1 MNERIAGIVERLH
14 QLESELETEFARRR
28 MELAFT
34 VKGRVVQFEE
44 RVLKRHREL
53 KIGLSRYI
61 LGARPLLILAA
72 PLIYS
77 LIIPFVLLD
86 LFISVYQFVC
96 FPLFGIP
103 AVRRSDYL
111 VVDRIYL
118 SYLNVIEKINCA
130 YCAYASGVIAY
141 AREITSLTEQYWCP
155 IKHARRVLTTHERYR
170 NFVDY
175 GDAEGYRAE
184 LEALRLQLR
193 QKRQGI
199 S

>member
-1 MNERIAGIVERLH
+1 MNQRIVDICDQIHR
-14 QLESELETEFARRR
+14 LESELEVEFARRR
-28 MELAFT
+28 TELAFT
-34 VKGRVVQFEE
+34 IKGHVVQFEE

-53 KIGLSRYI
+53 KARLSRYI
-61 LGARPLLILAA
+61 LGARPLFMLAA

-77 LIIPFVLLD
+77 LIIPFILLD

-103 AVRRSDYL
+103 TVRRSDYL
-111 VVDRIYL
+111 VIDRIHL
-118 SYLNVIEKINCA
+118 SYLNVIEKLNCA
-130 YCAYASGVIAY
+130 YCAYANGLIAY

-155 IKHARRVLTTHERYR
+155 IKHARRVIAAHERYR

-175 GDAEGYRAE
+175 GDAESYRAE
-184 LEALRLQLR
+184 LEVLRLQVR
-193 QKRQGI
+193 QKRDGA

>member
-1 MNERIAGIVERLH
+1 MNQRIVDIGDQIHR
-14 QLESELETEFARRR
+14 LESELEVEFARRR
-28 MELAFT
+28 TELAFT
-34 VKGRVVQFEE
+34 IKGHVVQFEE
-44 RVLKRHREL
+44 RVLKRHREI
-53 KIGLSRYI
+53 KARLSRYI
-61 LGARPLLILAA
+61 LGARPLFILAA

-103 AVRRSDYL
+103 TVRRSDYL
-111 VVDRIYL
+111 VIDRIHL
-118 SYLNVIEKINCA
+118 SYLNVIEKLNCA
-130 YCAYASGVIAY
+130 YCAYANGLIAY

-155 IKHARRVLTTHERYR
+155 IKHARRVIAAHERYR

-175 GDAEGYRAE
+175 GDAESYRAE
-184 LEALRLQLR
+184 LEVLRLQVR
-193 QKRQGI
+193 QKRDGV

>member
-1 MNERIAGIVERLH
+1 MNQRIVDIGDQIHR
-14 QLESELETEFARRR
+14 LESELEVEFARRR
-28 MELAFT
+28 TELAFT
-34 VKGRVVQFEE
+34 IKGHVVQFEE

-53 KIGLSRYI
+53 KARLSRYI
-61 LGARPLLILAA
+61 LGARPLFILAA

-103 AVRRSDYL
+103 TVRRSDYL
-111 VVDRIYL
+111 VIDRIHL
-118 SYLNVIEKINCA
+118 SYLNVIEKLNCA
-130 YCAYASGVIAY
+130 YCAYANGLIAY

-155 IKHARRVLTTHERYR
+155 IKHARRVLAAHERYR

-175 GDAEGYRAE
+175 GDAESYRAE
-184 LEALRLQLR
+184 LEVLRLQVR
-193 QKRQGI
+193 HKREGV

>member
-1 MNERIAGIVERLH
+1 MNQRIVDICDQIHR
-14 QLESELETEFARRR
+14 LESELEVEFARRR
-28 MELAFT
+28 TELAFT
-34 VKGRVVQFEE
+34 IKGHVVQFEE

-53 KIGLSRYI
+53 KARLSRYI
-61 LGARPLLILAA
+61 LGARPLFILAA

-103 AVRRSDYL
+103 TVRRSDYL
-111 VVDRIYL
+111 VIDRIHL
-118 SYLNVIEKINCA
+118 SYLNVIEKLNCA
-130 YCAYASGVIAY
+130 YCAYANGLIAY

-155 IKHARRVLTTHERYR
+155 IKHARRVIAAHERYR

-175 GDAEGYRAE
+175 GDAESYRAE
-184 LEALRLQLR
+184 LEVLRLQVR
-193 QKRQGI
+193 QKRDGV

>member
-1 MNERIAGIVERLH
+1 MNQRIADIGDQIRR
-14 QLESELETEFARRR
+14 LESELEVEFARRR
-28 MELAFT
+28 TELAFT
-34 VKGRVVQFEE
+34 IKGHVVQFEE

-53 KIGLSRYI
+53 KARLSRYI
-61 LGARPLLILAA
+61 LGARPLLILVT

-77 LIIPFVLLD
+77 LIIPFALLD
-86 LFISVYQFVC
+86 LFISVYQLVC

-103 AVRRSDYL
+103 TVRRSDYL
-111 VVDRIYL
+111 VIDRIHL

-130 YCAYASGVIAY
+130 YCAYANGLIAY

-155 IKHARRVLTTHERYR
+155 IKHARRVIAAHERYR

-175 GDAEGYRAE
+175 GDAESYRTE
-184 LEALRLQLR
+184 LEILRLQVR
-193 QKRQGI
+193 QERDGV